1 MGEDD
6 ISDDFRVRI
15 AALDNLK
22 EQRRHQLILAGFIA
36 VCVLC
41 GWVVLMGTMERTKV
55 GTICPSLNL
64 RIVPLP
70 GDRSLVFCAD
80 GGERE

>member
-1 MGEDD
+1 MND
-6 ISDDFRVRI
+6 SDPEGKSLRAFY
-15 AALDNLK
+15 AL
-22 EQRRHQLILAGFIA
+22 
-36 VCVLC
+36 CVMV
-41 GWVVLMGTMERTKV
+41 GWVVLVASVERANALAHTH
-55 GTICPSLNL
+55 TICPSLNL